1 MKNKIDSY
9 INAVMENMVI
19 DERLKERVA
28 RDLHTHI
35 NEASQEQNLDT
46 ILDKMGSPEEVASE
60 FMETIYE
67 DKNEAI
73 ERLIQERLKL
83 RQLFKDA
90 FYEYKTKTKLLGRP
104 LLHIKF
110 RKIRGYGTKFGIAK
124 GIIAIGDYASG
135 VVAIGGLC
143 YGGLCIG
150 GYCLG
155 IVTIGGLCA
164 GLISLGGFSL
174 GLAVF
179 GGFAAGIWSLG
190 GFSAGIYTLGGV
202 IAVGIKAV
210 SGIAAFGLYAESDHY
225 TSGLSLTAVSATIL
239 LILLYAAI
247 FIKFMTRRIKTIIKM
262 ENYDEK

>member
-1 MKNKIDSY
+1 MTGKIDNY
-9 INAVMENMVI
+9 IKSIIENMVI
-19 DERLKERVA
+19 DDGLKERVA

-35 NEASQEQNLDT
+35 NEASQEHSLDT
-46 ILDKMGSPEEVASE
+46 VFDKMGSPEEVARE
-60 FMETIYE
+60 FMDTIYE
-67 DKNEAI
+67 DKNEVI
-73 ERLIQERLKL
+73 EHMIKERLELK
-83 RQLFKDA
+83 QLFKDA
-90 FYEYKTKTKLLGRP
+90 FYEYKTKIKVFGRP

-110 RKIRGYGTKFGIAK
+110 RKNRGYGSKYGIAK

-150 GYCLG
+150 GSCLG
-155 IVTIGGLCA
+155 VISIGGFCA

-190 GFSAGIYTLGGV
+190 GFSAGIYTLGGA

-210 SGIAAFGLYAESDHY
+210 SGIAAFGFYAESDHY
-225 TSGLSLTAVSATIL
+225 TGGLSPTAVSATLL
-239 LILLYAAI
+239 LILLYAII
-247 FIKFMTRRIKTIIKM
+247 FFKFMIKRIKTIKM
-262 ENYDEK
+262 ENNDEI